1 MDVTKEASLA
11 EGRERARQPRSLW
24 STIIVTALLSAIG
37 GFLWIGRG
45 RLALAV
51 FSLLV
56 LAMTLLLFNLDV
68 IGPRFADLVVDTTAT
83 AIVRIAWIGL
93 SLAFVLPLR
102 KGSRPGQWYSN
113 VVAVGVLG
121 LAASLAAPAIPRTF
135 LVQSF
140 SPGSSSMEPTLL
152 RGDWL
157 QVSKSAYG
165 YGPYSAPIP
174 LPLTGRIWAAGPERG
189 DIVVFR
195 RASNDYIMRVVG
207 LPGETIRMAGG
218 VLHIDGAPVSLVDQP
233 RVAFAD
239 QKQRETLPNGASYL
253 VQNLVNGSSG
263 DDTSNFVV
271 PADHY
276 FVLSDNR
283 DNADDSRFT
292 TGFVPVAAIIGKATR
307 IYWNARGLPVDDRRW
322 LEPQRRSTAP

>member
-1 MDVTKEASLA
+1 MEVTKKSSLT
-11 EGRERARQPRSLW
+11 RCQERGQQPRSLW
-24 STIIVTALLSAIG
+24 STIIVTTLLSAIG

-51 FSLLV
+51 FTLLV

-83 AIVRIAWIGL
+83 AIVRIAWIVL
-93 SLAFVLPLR
+93 SLVFVLPLR
-102 KGSRPGQWYSN
+102 KGSRPGRWYSN
-113 VVAVGVLG
+113 VVAVAVLG

-140 SPGSSSMEPTLL
+140 SPNSSSMEPTLL
-152 RGDWL
+152 RGDWF

-165 YGPYSAPIP
+165 YGPYSAPVP
-174 LPLTGRIWAAGPERG
+174 LPLAGRIWARAPERG

-195 RASNDYIMRVVG
+195 RASADYIMRVVG

-218 VLHIDGAPVSLVDQP
+218 ILHIDGVPVSLVDEP
-233 RVAFAD
+233 RAAFAD

-253 VQNLVNGSSG
+253 VQNLVNGSPG
-263 DDTSNFVV
+263 DDTSDFVV
-271 PADHY
+271 PANHY
-276 FVLSDNR
+276 FVLGDNR
-283 DNADDSRFT
+283 DNAADSRFT
-292 TGFVPVAAIIGKATR
+292 TGFVPFAAIIGKATR

-322 LEPQRRSTAP
+322 LVPQRRSTTP